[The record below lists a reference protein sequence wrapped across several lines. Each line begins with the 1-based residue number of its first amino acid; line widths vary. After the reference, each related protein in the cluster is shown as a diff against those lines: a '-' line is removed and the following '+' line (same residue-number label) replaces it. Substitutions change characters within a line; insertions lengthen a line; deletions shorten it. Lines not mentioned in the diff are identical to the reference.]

1 MSTDRILIA
10 PSILSADF
18 TRLAEEI
25 ATLEAGGADLIHVDV
40 MDGHFVPNL
49 TIGPPVI
56 KALKRI
62 ASKPLDVHLMIDNVD
77 DTVGWY
83 LDAGADMITVHAEAS
98 PHLHRTISRIRE
110 AGASPGVSVN
120 PGTPV
125 DSLVEVLAMVDLVLI
140 MSVNPGFGGQSFI
153 ERSIE
158 KIAELRWMCDQLG
171 LDPIIQVDGG
181 INTETAARAGAA
193 GATSLVAGNAVF
205 CSDDPATAIAEIRA
219 AAQAG
224 AAIRASQL
232 AEDDD
237 HEHCEH

>member
-1 MSTDRILIA
+1 MNDDRILIA

-25 ATLEAGGADLIHVDV
+25 ERIEAGGADLIHVDV

-62 ASKPLDVHLMIDNVD
+62 ATKPLDVHLMIDNAD
-77 DTVGWY
+77 ATVGWY

-98 PHLHRTISRIRE
+98 PHLHRTLGVIRA
-110 AGASPGVSVN
+110 AGARPGVSVN
-120 PGTPV
+120 PGTSV
-125 DSLVEVLAMVDLVLI
+125 DSLVEVLALVDMVLI

-153 ERSIE
+153 ERSVD
-158 KIAELRWMCDQLG
+158 KVAELRWMCDQLG

-181 INTETAARAGAA
+181 INAETAARVGAA
-193 GATSLVAGNAVF
+193 GATCLVAGNAVY
-205 CSDDPATAIAEIRA
+205 CSPDPAAAIAEIRA

-224 AAIRASQL
+224 AEIRREQMAAGEECS
-232 AEDDD
+232 AD
-237 HEHCEH
+237 